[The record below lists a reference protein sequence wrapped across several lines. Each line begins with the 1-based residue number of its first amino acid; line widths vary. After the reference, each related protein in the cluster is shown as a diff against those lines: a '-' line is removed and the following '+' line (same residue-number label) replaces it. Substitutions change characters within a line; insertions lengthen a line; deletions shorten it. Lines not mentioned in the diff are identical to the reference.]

1 MNTIDNKFSFRRL
14 GTMMKRDVRADGM
27 LYLMIFLGMLAF
39 MTYFQLSHFS
49 SNNYLTYLE
58 HYGADRAVKNL
69 HFEMYGHSLM
79 VLLTYICLTTM
90 TLCNPMR
97 KKKGA
102 INYLM
107 MPATCAEKFVSR
119 ILISVIATLVLT
131 VLVWLLSD
139 LLRMGIIATFP
150 RYADVPAECNV
161 FTVNRTL
168 WALGNVL
175 TKSCIGGPDRTLHPL
190 VVNYA
195 MVMFYLYCH
204 SLMVLG
210 ACMFRNVVASL
221 VPFFTLVYV
230 VFLTADSYFLEE
242 MMACHPVPTLL
253 VFGILTL
260 FNWWLSYRLFS
271 RKQVAPVSCINFF
284 KRRKEVT
291 V

>member
-14 GTMMKRDVRADGM
+14 GTMMKRDVIADGM
-27 LYLMIFLGMLAF
+27 LYLVIFLGMLAF

-49 SNNYLTYLE
+49 SNNHLAYLE
-58 HYGADRAVKNL
+58 HYGVDRAVKNL
-69 HFEMYGHSLM
+69 HFEMFSHSLM

-90 TLCNPMR
+90 TLCNPTR

-102 INYLM
+102 INY
-107 MPATCAEKFVSR
+107 CAEKFVSR
-119 ILISVIATLVLT
+119 ILVAVIATLILT
-131 VLVWLLSD
+131 LLVWLLSD

-161 FTVNRTL
+161 FTVNHTL
-168 WALGNVL
+168 QALGNVL

-195 MVMFYLYCH
+195 MVMFYLYSH
-204 SLMVLG
+204 SLMLLG

-221 VPFFTLVYV
+221 APFFALVYV
-230 VFLTADSYFLEE
+230 VFLTADSYYLEE
-242 MMACHPVPTLL
+242 MMANHPVPTLL
-253 VFGILTL
+253 VFTILTV
-260 FNWWLSYRLFS
+260 FNWWLSYYYFS
-271 RKQVAPVSCINFF
+271 HKMVVRRPGYII
-284 KRRKEVT
+284 RRKEAT

>member
-1 MNTIDNKFSFRRL
+1 
-14 GTMMKRDVRADGM
+14 MMKRDVIADGM
-27 LYLMIFLGMLAF
+27 LYLVIFLGMLAF

-49 SNNYLTYLE
+49 SNNHLAYLE
-58 HYGADRAVKNL
+58 HYGVDRAVKNL
-69 HFEMYGHSLM
+69 HFEMFSHSLM

-90 TLCNPMR
+90 TLCNPTR

-119 ILISVIATLVLT
+119 ILVAVIATLILT
-131 VLVWLLSD
+131 LLVWLLSD

-161 FTVNRTL
+161 FTVNHTL
-168 WALGNVL
+168 QALGNVL
-175 TKSCIGGPDRTLHPL
+175 TKSCIGGSDRTLHPL

-195 MVMFYLYCH
+195 MVMFYLYSH
-204 SLMVLG
+204 SLMLLG

-221 VPFFTLVYV
+221 APFFALVYV
-230 VFLTADSYFLEE
+230 VFLTGDSYYLEE
-242 MMACHPVPTLL
+242 MMANHPVPTLL
-253 VFGILTL
+253 VFTILTV
-260 FNWWLSYRLFS
+260 FNWWLSYYYFS
-271 RKQVAPVSCINFF
+271 HKMVVCRPGYII
-284 KRRKEVT
+284 RRKEAT

>member
-14 GTMMKRDVRADGM
+14 GTMMKRDVIADGM
-27 LYLMIFLGMLAF
+27 LYLVIFLGMLAF

-49 SNNYLTYLE
+49 SNNHLAYLE
-58 HYGADRAVKNL
+58 HYGVDRAVKNL
-69 HFEMYGHSLM
+69 HFEMFSHSLM

-90 TLCNPMR
+90 TLCNPTR

-119 ILISVIATLVLT
+119 ILVAVIATLILT
-131 VLVWLLSD
+131 LLVWLLSD

-161 FTVNRTL
+161 FTVNHTL
-168 WALGNVL
+168 QALGNVL

-195 MVMFYLYCH
+195 MVMFYLYSH
-204 SLMVLG
+204 SLMLLG

-221 VPFFTLVYV
+221 APFFALVYV
-230 VFLTADSYFLEE
+230 VFLTADSCYLEE
-242 MMACHPVPTLL
+242 MMANHPVPTLL
-253 VFGILTL
+253 VFTILTV
-260 FNWWLSYRLFS
+260 FNWWLSYYYFS
-271 RKQVAPVSCINFF
+271 HKMVVRRPSYIMK
-284 KRRKEVT
+284 RKEAAV
-291 V
+291 